1 MYCVSVDWIVLL
13 FYYVYFLLKF
23 IVYDFLLYVCVIRS
37 LIIYC
42 ILKGWMNLNIFFVFI
57 DYFDNNVDKNDRL
70 VIFLIDSVILY
81 INMDIFIKVGSR
93 GIEIYMLVLYVIY
106 LM

>member
-23 IVYDFLLYVCVIRS
+23 IVYDFLLYVCVVRS

-42 ILKGWMNLNIFFVFI
+42 MLKGWMNWNIFFVFI